1 VPLLQVI
8 AHIRKLAASQGAVGA
23 PGVQVGMVECKRS
36 KKLCKEQFGFS
47 SFTYPT
53 VRLYTSRAKMLASKR
68 GEAYTGASL
77 LQKMGSQRKMTERDL
92 LIALEVLD
100 SSLRLFLPAEEEV
113 AADAAAESAGTGQSK
128 EGDPRGDPD
137 AEAEAAE
144 GAAAEGAAAEDPAVA
159 QNQALFKQ
167 KEEEFGFPAA
177 PSPPKEEGGGGRQ
190 HQQRGRQ
197 QHFFHH

>member
-113 AADAAAESAGTGQSK
+113 AADAAAESAGTGQCK
-128 EGDPRGDPD
+128 EGEPGCDP
-137 AEAEAAE
+137 AAAA
-144 GAAAEGAAAEDPAVA
+144 AAAEGAAAEDPAVA